1 MTEYGGPLAVG
12 VLGAG
17 GRMGA
22 LVCRAV
28 EETADLRLAA
38 RIGRGDSRDPLRE
51 ASVLV
56 DFTQPDAVM
65 DNIRWGVE
73 HRRHVVVGTSGMH
86 EERLETIGEWL
97 ADAPGVGVVVV
108 PNFSIGAVLAMT
120 FAVRAAEYF
129 GTVEIIDY
137 GHASK
142 ADAPSGTARRTAEL
156 IARARREGGQTGVRQ
171 PDPAGRGFDVD
182 GVSIHSV
189 RLDGLVSHQT
199 VILGRDRETLS
210 IRFDTTDRRAFLPG
224 ILAAV
229 RAAPRRPGL
238 TVGLEALIDL
248 AKNESTDRENG

>member
-1 MTEYGGPLAVG
+1 MGG
-12 VLGAG
+12 
-17 GRMGA
+17 

-28 EETADLRLAA
+28 EEAADLALVA
-38 RIGRGDSRDPLRE
+38 RIGRNDSRDPLRQ

-56 DFTQPDAVM
+56 DFTHPDAVM
-65 DNIRWGVE
+65 ANIRWGVD

-86 EERLETIGEWL
+86 EERLESVGEWL

-108 PNFSIGAVLAMT
+108 PNFSIGAALAMS

-129 GTVEIIDY
+129 GTVEVIDY
-137 GHASK
+137 AHASK

-156 IARARREGGQTGVRQ
+156 IARARREGRAAGA
-171 PDPAGRGFDVD
+171 PPPATSGSGFEVD
-182 GVSIHSV
+182 GVAIHSV

-199 VILGRDRETLS
+199 VLLGRDSETLS
-210 IRFDTTDRRAFLPG
+210 IRFDTADRRAFLPG
-224 ILAAV
+224 ILAAI

-248 AKNESTDRENG
+248 GENRSTPATAATHRRSE